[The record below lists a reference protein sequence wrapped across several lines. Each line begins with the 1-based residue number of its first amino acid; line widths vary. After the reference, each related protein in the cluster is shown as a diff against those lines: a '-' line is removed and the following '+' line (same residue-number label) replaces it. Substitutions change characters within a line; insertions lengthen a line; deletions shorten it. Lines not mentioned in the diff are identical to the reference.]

1 MQEMWVRSLGRRRSP
16 GGDHGNPL
24 QYSSLEA
31 PMDRGV
37 CWATVRGVTK
47 SLTQLSTEHEDPPEA
62 MQVHQVEAR
71 VLVFTG
77 FIK

>member
-1 MQEMWVRSLGRRRSP
+1 
-16 GGDHGNPL
+16 
-24 QYSSLEA
+24 
-31 PMDRGV
+31 MDRGV